1 MNDFSDL
8 QPVVQNTEALA
19 SQISPVLFGGVLFL
33 LVLMCHAIFCEAV
46 TQIHHRITLPLKQTR
61 GPWLARPFLYFS
73 ILLLVVSHLV
83 EIAIWGYA
91 LYWSGL
97 AKNLSAALY
106 FSASTYT
113 TLGYGSDI
121 LPGSLNAITAVIA
134 LSGMFSIA
142 WTTSILMANI
152 GAFRPSR
159 RNPSRQKSTPD

>member
-1 MNDFSDL
+1 MKEFSDL
-8 QPVVQNTEALA
+8 QPVVENTEALA
-19 SQISPVLFGGVLFL
+19 SQISPVLFGGFIFL
-33 LVLMCHAIFCEAV
+33 LILACHALFCEVV

-61 GPWLARPFLYFS
+61 GPWLARPVLYFS

-97 AKNLSAALY
+97 AKNLSEALY
-106 FSASTYT
+106 FSGSTYT

-121 LPGSLNAITAVIA
+121 LPESLNAITAVIA

-142 WTTSILMANI
+142 WTTSILMSNI
-152 GAFRPSR
+152 GAFRPVHASPPR
-159 RNPSRQKSTPD
+159 EKSTPG